1 MKENKILAYLTKH
14 EQWSESLM
22 EIRQVLLKTE
32 LTETVKWGMPV
43 YTINGKNV
51 VGISGFKYH
60 FGLWFYQGIFL
71 QDKKNILVNAQEGK
85 TKAMRHMRF
94 SEVGSLDKKLILSY
108 IKEAI
113 QNAKDGKEV
122 KPESQKIQMPRVLK
136 DALKN
141 NPDLKLKFGNFTTAR
156 QKEFFDYIGSAKRE
170 STQLSRLEKSIVL
183 INKGETPNDK
193 YRN

>member
-60 FGLWFYQGIFL
+60 FLC
-71 QDKKNILVNAQEGK
+71 
-85 TKAMRHMRF
+85 
-94 SEVGSLDKKLILSY
+94 
-108 IKEAI
+108 
-113 QNAKDGKEV
+113 
-122 KPESQKIQMPRVLK
+122 LK
-136 DALKN
+136 
-141 NPDLKLKFGNFTTAR
+141 
-156 QKEFFDYIGSAKRE
+156 S
-170 STQLSRLEKSIVL
+170 
-183 INKGETPNDK
+183 
-193 YRN
+193 